1 MVLQD
6 TGPPTAGE
14 FMDRQDEQ
22 DFHDFVVG
30 QWHALLRTAYLLTG
44 DHGEAEDLVQSALVR
59 VHRNWHRIERRD
71 APAVYTRRVLI
82 NLNASIWR
90 RRLRLREHP
99 TGELP
104 ERPGTDTTEAH
115 ALRDE
120 LRRACLKLPPRQRAV
135 LVLRYFEDQ
144 TEADTAAT
152 LGISV
157 GAVKSQTSRGLDRLR
172 LIMAADRAS
181 HAALDTP
188 STNGSPA

>member
-1 MVLQD
+1 
-6 TGPPTAGE
+6 
-14 FMDRQDEQ
+14 MDRQDEQ

-30 QWHALLRTAYLLTG
+30 QWQALLRTAYLLTG
-44 DHGEAEDLVQSALVR
+44 DRGEAEDLVQSALVR

-71 APAVYTRRVLI
+71 APAVYARRVLV

-99 TGELP
+99 TDELP
-104 ERPGTDTTEAH
+104 ERPGADAAEAH

-157 GAVKSQTSRGLDRLR
+157 GAVKSQTSRGLDKLR
-172 LIMAADRAS
+172 VIMAAERAA
-181 HAALDTP
+181 HASLDLDAP

>member
-1 MVLQD
+1 
-6 TGPPTAGE
+6 
-14 FMDRQDEQ
+14 MDAQDEQ

-44 DHGEAEDLVQSALVR
+44 DRGEAEDLVQSALVR
-59 VHRNWHRIERRD
+59 VHRNWQRIERRD
-71 APAVYTRRVLI
+71 APAVYARRVLV

-90 RRLRLREHP
+90 RRRLREQP
-99 TGELP
+99 TEQLPELP
-104 ERPGTDTTEAH
+104 DADATEAH

-120 LRRACLKLPPRQRAV
+120 LRRACLRLPPRQRAV
-135 LVLRYFEDQ
+135 LVLRYFEDL

-172 LIMAADRAS
+172 VILAGDRALD
-181 HAALDTP
+181 AALTADLGDAETP
-188 STNGSPA
+188 TTTNGSPA

>member
-1 MVLQD
+1 M
-6 TGPPTAGE
+6 GP
-14 FMDRQDEQ
+14 QDEQ

-44 DHGEAEDLVQSALVR
+44 DRGEAEDLVQSALVR

-71 APAVYTRRVLI
+71 APGVYTRRVLI

-90 RRLRLREHP
+90 RRLRLREQP
-99 TGELP
+99 TDVVP
-104 ERPGTDTTEAH
+104 EVARADATEAH

-135 LVLRYFEDQ
+135 LVLRYFEDLS
-144 TEADTAAT
+144 EADTAAT
-152 LGISV
+152 LGITV
-157 GAVKSQTSRGLDRLR
+157 GAVKSQTSRGLDKLR
-172 LIMAADRAS
+172 GFLAAERAID
-181 HAALDTP
+181 ARPAGLPADGLTDLDAH